1 MSLLLRTNYAIAR
14 SSLKRQKLRTF
25 LTSLGIAI
33 GIASIVYTFGI
44 IGSFKNL
51 VKAETN
57 DALLVLQQKPEES
70 TDISSILT
78 AKPLISSPFNKET
91 IELVQKSI
99 NTTAAISP
107 LAPITYNLSGDNLVA
122 NGNILGLN
130 ESALKILGL
139 KVKTGSFQSDASLK
153 TIVLGHNLSL
163 QLFGTAESIGK
174 TVNVKGERYIVTG
187 VLENQDNP
195 RNFTRFNFNQIGLVN
210 YDQLTTLNPIIEK
223 ILIQLPDH
231 NTMLSVKDS
240 LNKKLSENPNLTGAF
255 QLASEEQIS
264 HPASSNIKLI
274 TVLLSIIA
282 IISIIVGSIS
292 ITSIMIATV
301 TERTHEIGVRKAIG
315 ATHFNIF
322 LQFIF
327 ESILLNLS
335 GAVLGFIIGYAALL
349 ATAFLTEFKIYFSP
363 EIPAIALGVALFT
376 GFISG
381 TIPSLKAAGKNPID
395 SIKQPNR

>member
-51 VKAETN
+51 VKSETN

-78 AKPLISSPFNKET
+78 ATPLISSPFNKET
-91 IELVQKSI
+91 VELVQKSI
-99 NTTAAISP
+99 NTAAVSP
-107 LAPITYNLSGDNLVA
+107 LAPITCNLSGDNLVA
-122 NGNILGLN
+122 NGNILGVN

-195 RNFTRFNFNQIGLVN
+195 RNFTRFNFNQVGLVSF
-210 YDQLTTLNPIIEK
+210 DQLATLNPIIEK

-231 NTMLSVKDS
+231 ATMLSIKDS
-240 LNKKLSENPNLTGAF
+240 LNKKLSENPNLAGTF

-264 HPASSNIKLI
+264 HPASSNVKLI

-282 IISIIVGSIS
+282 IISIVVGSIS

-301 TERTHEIGVRKAIG
+301 TERTHEIGVRKALG

-335 GAVLGFIIGYAALL
+335 GAVLGFIIGYSALL

-363 EIPAIALGVALFT
+363 EIPAITLGVALFT
-376 GFISG
+376 GLISG

>member
-1 MSLLLRTNYAIAR
+1 MLFR
-14 SSLKRQKLRTF
+14 S
-25 LTSLGIAI
+25 
-33 GIASIVYTFGI
+33 
-44 IGSFKNL
+44 
-51 VKAETN
+51 
-57 DALLVLQQKPEES
+57 LVLQQKPEES

-187 VLENQDNP
+187 VLENQDNT

-301 TERTHEIGVRKAIG
+301 TERTHEIGDRKS
-315 ATHFNIF
+315 TR
-322 LQFIF
+322 
-327 ESILLNLS
+327 LNS
-335 GAVLGFIIGYAALL
+335 
-349 ATAFLTEFKIYFSP
+349 SH
-363 EIPAIALGVALFT
+363 
-376 GFISG
+376 
-381 TIPSLKAAGKNPID
+381 
-395 SIKQPNR
+395 